1 MGFSDNPN
9 PDYRDT
15 PNHHLHG
22 ALGFT
27 LLGGVQSQSLY
38 RLGVM
43 LDMSH

>member
-27 LLGGVQSQSLY
+27 LLGGVQSPIALQV
-38 RLGVM
+38 RCNA
-43 LDMSH
+43 